1 MTKPA
6 PTPRS
11 MLPLRSKQDGPLFF
25 VIAIIVFLACVS
37 ALITRA
43 AFVSAQHWRADLN
56 GAMTVQIKDA
66 TDQAV
71 KVKRAQEVLGALKG
85 IRNVTVY
92 DRAYAVNLL
101 EPWLGKGNIPDDL
114 PLPVILAI
122 DLDTKAPASKNAITL
137 ALSAADIRAEVD
149 DHQRW
154 SGQMN
159 RAAGFVQSF
168 AIIALA
174 LLISAGIA
182 VTGFATRASLAARRD
197 VVNTLHLAGAY
208 DRFIAQEFERRFGA
222 LGLRAGMAGAVLGGA
237 AIAMAQLLTSGGEG
251 LLIPVFRLD
260 LTGLGILVLAPVLT
274 AFFGALTARMTV
286 LSNLREQE

>member
-66 TDQAV
+66 TDQAI
-71 KVKRAQEVLGALKG
+71 KVRRAQEVLGALKG
-85 IRNVTVY
+85 IRTVTVY

-122 DLDTKAPASKNAITL
+122 DLDPQAPASKNAISL

-168 AIIALA
+168 AIVALA

-222 LGLRAGMAGAVLGGA
+222 LGLRAGLTGAVLGGA
-237 AIAMAQLLTSGGEG
+237 AIAMAQWLTSGGEG